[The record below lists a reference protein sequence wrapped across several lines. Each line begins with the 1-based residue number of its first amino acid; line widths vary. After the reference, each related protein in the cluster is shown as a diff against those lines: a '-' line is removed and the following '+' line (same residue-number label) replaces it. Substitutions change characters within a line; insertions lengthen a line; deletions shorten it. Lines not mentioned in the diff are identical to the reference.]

1 MNDEYLWNKKGSDAE
16 IEGLEKAVRVFRYE
30 PTTPPEL
37 PAKSLVLTRE
47 PRRNFVRFGLAF
59 ASAAVVIVSIVWFMI
74 PNRNTTVT
82 HDSVKAVEP
91 QLATVPQADAPPA
104 ARVELST
111 QKVTTAPIKA
121 RQIVRRAAKPLNT
134 IAVKVRD
141 KNPPVKLT
149 DEEKYAYGQLMLA
162 LSITESK
169 LKIVTDA
176 VSGSETKTVVE
187 KGKNLYQ
194 K

>member
-47 PRRNFVRFGLAF
+47 PRRNFVRFGFALAF
-59 ASAAVVIVSIVWFMI
+59 ASAAVVIVSIVWFLI

-91 QLATVPQADAPPA
+91 QPATVPQADAPPA

-111 QKVTTAPIKA
+111 QKGTTAPIKA

-162 LSITESK
+162 LSITES
-169 LKIVTDA
+169 
-176 VSGSETKTVVE
+176 
-187 KGKNLYQ
+187 
-194 K
+194 